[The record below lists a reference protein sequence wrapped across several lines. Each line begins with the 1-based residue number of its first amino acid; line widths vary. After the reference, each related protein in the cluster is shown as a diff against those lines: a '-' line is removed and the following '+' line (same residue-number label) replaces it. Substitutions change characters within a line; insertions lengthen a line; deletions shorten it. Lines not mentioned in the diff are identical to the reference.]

1 MCPNQ
6 KWLIKQICSTSDNIV
21 IYQFHQRQH
30 HPTTPTEQPPFN
42 QDSFVIRCYNFFSP
56 SIHPLLSFQSLVF
69 YHSLAMTLSVFYL
82 SSSINLS
89 VFFSILLLWLCLSFS
104 LFFFYDFVC
113 LFSILLL
120 WLSLSFFLYL
130 FRWLCLSFFSILFLK
145 LCLSFSLLYF
155 YNFVCLFLYSFL

>member
-30 HPTTPTEQPPFN
+30 HPTTPTEQPP
-42 QDSFVIRCYNFFSP
+42 SYVFS
-56 SIHPLLSFQSLVF
+56 IKTLLSFVAITFSVLQSTESLVF

-120 WLSLSFFLYL
+120 WLSLSFFSIF

-145 LCLSFSLLYF
+145 LCLSFSLFYF